1 MRLIF
6 SDDAWEDYLFWQKQD
21 RRMVDRINK
30 LLKKPPES
38 LSLEWAS
45 QSH

>member
-30 LLKKPPES
+30 LIKETALLQKS
-38 LSLEWAS
+38 
-45 QSH
+45 